1 MLRYGRKAVGQH
13 CSGEFLETPKC
24 SLTNRGDAVVH
35 HDCGDLVYIF
45 FPGTVIV
52 IIELVRHSTGTA
64 DGQRSV
70 RVSPNNILLIAFLTT
85 VAADHSAAGA
95 STVGEGV
102 AFGEGISAGRTG
114 IAVCAVGIDGV
125 ASCIGAVTAH
135 FAVACA
141 AMLALSLF
149 GAGGGAATMCF
160 IIHFHITTLVAG
172 LLMGAVAV
180 VGVGVGCTITMRLRV
195 LGDGIMDVLHPVITQ
210 LGGNRVVP
218 ELFPGYTCDLYVI
231 TPGFQIRIAV
241 YSLKTVIT
249 EVIAILDCINTPKR
263 AKCRKLCLVGQ
274 VCTALKTTCKQAVFK
289 GSLCTRIGEAQES
302 AHINGWGVIIAV
314 LCVIGLDGAVGSA
327 VADGHFTG
335 ILLNLADKAA
345 RAGVHTVLACIK
357 GAVPG
362 ALFDQALV
370 VCVSH
375 KAADHA
381 DAVGLRGNIHEGG
394 DILND
399 RAVALKVVFSVQT
412 ANRADDTA
420 NVIDLGVHDHIAENG
435 KVLNRTGSDLTE
447 EANAVFGTF
456 HVQTPDGVVLSV
468 KDTAEIVVLLAGL
481 ADGCPGLVF
490 KVDIR
495 CQNALDLS
503 VALYVDLLCKP
514 EELACVVNLIVAL
527 CV

>member
-1 MLRYGRKAVGQH
+1 V
-13 CSGEFLETPKC
+13 LEVKGNCIGCGIARPNSIQT
-24 SLTNRGDAVVH
+24 VVFAKSFG
-35 HDCGDLVYIF
+35 CGLVFINI
-45 FPGTVIV
+45 PCIPN
-52 IIELVRHSTGTA
+52 ITGI
-64 DGQRSV
+64 GV
-70 RVSPNNILLIAFLTT
+70 
-85 VAADHSAAGA
+85 DHYQFVLAGA
-95 STVGEGV
+95 IPIEGPIGCPGNRTIPGNRCGKGIFLPLIIARNPAEVERV
-102 AFGEGISAGRTG
+102 ACFPFIIPGIEAHGDFH
-114 IAVCAVGIDGV
+114 CATIGTNVVFDGV
-125 ASCIGAVTAH
+125 GS
-135 FAVACA
+135 AC
-141 AMLALSLF
+141 LL
-149 GAGGGAATMCF
+149 
-160 IIHFHITTLVAG
+160 ITTLGAG
-172 LLMGAVAV
+172 RLMGAVAV

-241 YSLKTVIT
+241 YSLKTVVT
-249 EVIAILDCINTPKR
+249 EVIAILDCINAPKR

-274 VCTALKTTCKQAVFK
+274 VCTALKPTCKQAVFK
-289 GSLCTRIGEAQES
+289 GSLCIRIGETQET
-302 AHINGWGVIIAV
+302 AHIDGFEVIIVA
-314 LCVIGLDGAVGSA
+314 CVIGLDGAVGAA

-335 ILLNLADKAA
+335 AILNLTDKAA

-399 RAVALKVVFSVQT
+399 RAVAFKSVIGAVKT

-420 NVIDLGVHDHIAENG
+420 NVVNLGVHDNIAVDGE
-435 KVLNRTGSDLTE
+435 VLDRTRSDLTE

-456 HVQTPDGVVLSV
+456 HVQTSDGVVLSV

-503 VALYVDLLCKP
+503 VALYIDLLCKP
-514 EELACVVNLIVAL
+514 EELACVVNLIVAR